1 MPSNPPDADS
11 NPRLRMIGVVDCNN
25 FFVSCERVFAPKLIG
40 RPTVVLSGNDGC
52 VIARSNEAKA
62 MGIAM
67 GIPFFKVKGL
77 VESGQ
82 LNALSSNYAL
92 YGDMS
97 RRVMSVIRRHV
108 PQMEQ
113 YSIDECF
120 IVLPESEDDAAF
132 GRHLSQIVERW
143 TGIPVSI
150 GVAPTK
156 TLAKLASRFAKKH
169 KGYRGCCLID
179 TPEKRRRAME
189 LTDLRDV
196 WGIGRK
202 SVAKLEQMGL
212 HTAWQFASSS
222 RQQVKQLMGVSGEET
237 WRELNGESV
246 LQFAVPTPRKSM
258 QSTRSFSHPICT
270 ARELHTALA
279 NFCAQVAE
287 KLRKERSSARII
299 GIFLSTDRFNPNTP
313 FIQRTAVHSF
323 DVATADPR
331 EFSAATRRLLSTIYT
346 DGIPAKRAGV
356 WVDGIEHAAVQRG
369 LFDNVDRDRQQRLL
383 QAMDSVTHKMGR
395 DSLRLASQEDME
407 NFVSSKLRSPSYS
420 TKLSDILRVK

>member
-1 MPSNPPDADS
+1 
-11 NPRLRMIGVVDCNN
+11 MIGVVDCNN

-40 RPTVVLSGNDGC
+40 RPAVVLSSNDGC
-52 VIARSNEAKA
+52 VVARSNEAKA

-82 LNALSSNYAL
+82 LCALSSNYTL

-108 PQMEQ
+108 PEMEQ

-120 IVLPESEDDAAF
+120 IVLPEIEDYQAF
-132 GRHLSQIVERW
+132 GCRLSQIIEQW
-143 TGIPVSI
+143 TGIPVSV
-150 GVAPTK
+150 GLAPTK

-179 TPEKRRRAME
+179 TQEKRRKALE
-189 LTDLRDV
+189 LTNLRDV

-202 SVAKLEQMGL
+202 SAAKLEQMGL
-212 HTAWQFASSS
+212 HTAWQFARSG
-222 RQQVKQLMGVSGEET
+222 QKQIRKLMGIAGEET

-246 LQFAVPTPRKSM
+246 LGLTMPTQRKSI
-258 QSTRSFSHPICT
+258 QSTRSFNRPLLT
-270 ARELHTALA
+270 TRELHTALA
-279 NFCAQVAE
+279 DFCTQVAE
-287 KLRKERSSARII
+287 KLRKENACARTV
-299 GIFLSTDRFNPNTP
+299 GIFFATDRFNPNVP
-313 FIQRTAVHSF
+313 FIQRTAIHSF

-331 EFSAATRRLLSTIYT
+331 EFSAATRRLLEGIYT
-346 DGIPAKRAGV
+346 DGIPTKRAGV
-356 WVDGIEHAAVQRG
+356 WVDGIEHAAIQRG
-369 LFDNVDRDRQQRLL
+369 LFDRVDRERQKRLL
-383 QAMDSVTHKMGR
+383 QTIDSVKLKMGR
-395 DSLRLASQEDME
+395 DSLRLASQEHVE
-407 NFVSSKLRSPSYS
+407 SIVSSELRSPSYS

>member
-1 MPSNPPDADS
+1 
-11 NPRLRMIGVVDCNN
+11 MIGVVDCNN

-40 RPTVVLSGNDGC
+40 RPAVVLSSNDGC
-52 VIARSNEAKA
+52 VVARSNEAKA

-82 LNALSSNYAL
+82 LCALSSNYTL

-108 PQMEQ
+108 PEMEQ

-120 IVLPESEDDAAF
+120 IVLPEIEDYQAF
-132 GRHLSQIVERW
+132 GCRLSQIVEQW
-143 TGIPVSI
+143 TGIPVSV
-150 GVAPTK
+150 GLAHTK

-179 TPEKRRRAME
+179 TQEKRRKALE
-189 LTDLRDV
+189 LTNLRDV

-202 SVAKLEQMGL
+202 SAAKLEQMGL
-212 HTAWQFASSS
+212 HTAWQFARSG
-222 RQQVKQLMGVSGEET
+222 QKQIRKLMGVAGEET

-246 LQFAVPTPRKSM
+246 LGLTIPTPRKSI
-258 QSTRSFSHPICT
+258 QSTRSFNRPLLT
-270 ARELHTALA
+270 TRELHTALA
-279 NFCAQVAE
+279 DFCAQVAE
-287 KLRKERSSARII
+287 KLRKENACARTV
-299 GIFLSTDRFNPNTP
+299 GIFFATDRFNPNVP
-313 FIQRTAVHSF
+313 FIQRTAIHSF

-331 EFSAATRRLLSTIYT
+331 EFSAATRRLLEGIYT
-346 DGIPAKRAGV
+346 DGIPTKRAGV
-356 WVDGIEHAAVQRG
+356 WVDGIEHAAIQRG
-369 LFDNVDRDRQQRLL
+369 LFDRVDRERQKRLL
-383 QAMDSVTHKMGR
+383 QTIDSVKLKMGR
-395 DSLRLASQEDME
+395 DSLRLASQEHVE
-407 NFVSSKLRSPSYS
+407 SIVSSELRSPSYS

>member
-246 LQFAVPTPRKSM
+246 LQFAVPTPRKSI

-287 KLRKERSSARII
+287 KLRKERSSARSI

-346 DGIPAKRAGV
+346 DGLPAKRAGV

>member
-1 MPSNPPDADS
+1 
-11 NPRLRMIGVVDCNN
+11 MIGVVDCNN

-40 RPTVVLSGNDGC
+40 RPAVVLSSNDGC
-52 VIARSNEAKA
+52 VVARSNEAKA

-82 LNALSSNYAL
+82 LCALSSNYTL

-108 PQMEQ
+108 PEMEQ

-120 IVLPESEDDAAF
+120 IVLPEIEDYQAF
-132 GRHLSQIVERW
+132 GCRLSQIVEQW
-143 TGIPVSI
+143 TGIPVSV
-150 GVAPTK
+150 GLAPTK

-179 TPEKRRRAME
+179 TQEKRRKALE
-189 LTDLRDV
+189 LTNLRDV

-202 SVAKLEQMGL
+202 SAAKLEQMGL
-212 HTAWQFASSS
+212 HTAWQFARSG
-222 RQQVKQLMGVSGEET
+222 QKQIRKLMGVAGEET

-246 LQFAVPTPRKSM
+246 LGLTMPTQRKSI
-258 QSTRSFSHPICT
+258 QSTRSFNRPLLT
-270 ARELHTALA
+270 TRELHTALA
-279 NFCAQVAE
+279 DFCAQVAE
-287 KLRKERSSARII
+287 KLRKENACARTV
-299 GIFLSTDRFNPNTP
+299 GIFFATDRFNPNVP
-313 FIQRTAVHSF
+313 FIQRTAIHSF

-331 EFSAATRRLLSTIYT
+331 EFSAATRGLLEGIYT
-346 DGIPAKRAGV
+346 DGIPTKRAGV
-356 WVDGIEHAAVQRG
+356 WVEGIAHAAIQRG
-369 LFDNVDRDRQQRLL
+369 LFDRVDRERQKRLL
-383 QAMDSVTHKMGR
+383 QTIDSVKLKMGR
-395 DSLRLASQEDME
+395 DSLRLASQEHVE
-407 NFVSSKLRSPSYS
+407 SIVSSELRSPSYS

>member
-1 MPSNPPDADS
+1 
-11 NPRLRMIGVVDCNN
+11 MIGVVDCNN

-40 RPTVVLSGNDGC
+40 RPAVVLSSNDGC
-52 VIARSNEAKA
+52 VVARSNEAKA

-82 LNALSSNYAL
+82 LCALSSNYTL

-108 PQMEQ
+108 PEMEQ

-120 IVLPESEDDAAF
+120 IVLPEIEDYQAL
-132 GRHLSQIVERW
+132 GCRLSQIVEQW
-143 TGIPVSI
+143 TGIPVSV
-150 GVAPTK
+150 GLAPTK

-179 TPEKRRRAME
+179 TQEKRRKALE
-189 LTDLRDV
+189 LTNLRDV

-202 SVAKLEQMGL
+202 SAAKLEQMGL
-212 HTAWQFASSS
+212 HTAWQFARSG
-222 RQQVKQLMGVSGEET
+222 QKQIRKLMGIAGEET

-246 LQFAVPTPRKSM
+246 LGLTMPTQRKSI
-258 QSTRSFSHPICT
+258 QSTRSFNRPLLT
-270 ARELHTALA
+270 TRELHTALA
-279 NFCAQVAE
+279 DFCAQVAE
-287 KLRKERSSARII
+287 KLRKENACARTV
-299 GIFLSTDRFNPNTP
+299 GIFFATDRFNPNVP
-313 FIQRTAVHSF
+313 FIQRTAIHSF

-331 EFSAATRRLLSTIYT
+331 EFSAATRGLLEGIYT
-346 DGIPAKRAGV
+346 DGIPTKRAGV
-356 WVDGIEHAAVQRG
+356 WVDGIEHAAIQRG
-369 LFDNVDRDRQQRLL
+369 LFDRVDRERQKRLL
-383 QAMDSVTHKMGR
+383 QTIDSVKLKMGR
-395 DSLRLASQEDME
+395 DSLRLASQEHVE
-407 NFVSSKLRSPSYS
+407 SIVSSELRSPSYS

>member
-1 MPSNPPDADS
+1 
-11 NPRLRMIGVVDCNN
+11 MIGVVDCNN

-62 MGIAM
+62 MGIPM

-120 IVLPESEDDAAF
+120 ILLPESEDDAAF
-132 GRHLSQIVERW
+132 GRYLSQIVERW

-246 LQFAVPTPRKSM
+246 LQFAVPTPRKSI

-395 DSLRLASQEDME
+395 DSLRLASQENME

>member
-62 MGIAM
+62 MGIPM
-67 GIPFFKVKGL
+67 GMPFFKVKGL

-246 LQFAVPTPRKSM
+246 LQFAVPTPRKSI

-287 KLRKERSSARII
+287 KLRKERSSARSI

-346 DGIPAKRAGV
+346 DGLPAKRAGV

-395 DSLRLASQEDME
+395 DSLRLASQENME

>member
-1 MPSNPPDADS
+1 
-11 NPRLRMIGVVDCNN
+11 MIGVVDCNN

-40 RPTVVLSGNDGC
+40 RPAVVLSSNDGC
-52 VIARSNEAKA
+52 VVARSNEAKA

-82 LNALSSNYAL
+82 LCALSSNYAL

-108 PQMEQ
+108 PEMEQ

-120 IVLPESEDDAAF
+120 IVLPEIEDYQAF
-132 GRHLSQIVERW
+132 GCRLSQIVEQW
-143 TGIPVSI
+143 TGIPVSV
-150 GVAPTK
+150 GLAHTK

-179 TPEKRRRAME
+179 TQEKRRKALE
-189 LTDLRDV
+189 LTNLRDV

-202 SVAKLEQMGL
+202 SAAKLEQMGL
-212 HTAWQFASSS
+212 HTAWQFARSG
-222 RQQVKQLMGVSGEET
+222 QKQIRKLMGVAGEET

-246 LQFAVPTPRKSM
+246 LGLTMPTQRKSI
-258 QSTRSFSHPICT
+258 QSTRSFNRPLLT
-270 ARELHTALA
+270 TRELHTALA
-279 NFCAQVAE
+279 DFCAQVAE
-287 KLRKERSSARII
+287 KLRKENACARTV
-299 GIFLSTDRFNPNTP
+299 GIFFATDRFNPNVP
-313 FIQRTAVHSF
+313 FIQRTAIHSF

-331 EFSAATRRLLSTIYT
+331 EFSAATRHLLEGIYT
-346 DGIPAKRAGV
+346 DGIPTKRAGV
-356 WVDGIEHAAVQRG
+356 WVDGIEHAAIQRG
-369 LFDNVDRDRQQRLL
+369 LFDRVDRERQKRLL
-383 QAMDSVTHKMGR
+383 QTIDSVKLKMGR
-395 DSLRLASQEDME
+395 DSLRLASQEHVE
-407 NFVSSKLRSPSYS
+407 SIVSSELRSPSYS

>member
-1 MPSNPPDADS
+1 
-11 NPRLRMIGVVDCNN
+11 MIGVVDCNN

-40 RPTVVLSGNDGC
+40 RPAVVLSSNDGC
-52 VIARSNEAKA
+52 VVARSNEAKA

-82 LNALSSNYAL
+82 LCALSSNYTL

-108 PQMEQ
+108 PEMEQ

-120 IVLPESEDDAAF
+120 IVLPEIEDYQAF
-132 GRHLSQIVERW
+132 GCRLSQIVEQW
-143 TGIPVSI
+143 TGIPVSV
-150 GVAPTK
+150 GLAPTK

-179 TPEKRRRAME
+179 TQEKRRKALE
-189 LTDLRDV
+189 LTNLRDV

-202 SVAKLEQMGL
+202 SAAKLEQMGL
-212 HTAWQFASSS
+212 HTAWQFARSG
-222 RQQVKQLMGVSGEET
+222 QKQIRKLMGVAGEET

-246 LQFAVPTPRKSM
+246 LGLTMPTQRKSI
-258 QSTRSFSHPICT
+258 QSTRSFNRPLLT
-270 ARELHTALA
+270 TRELHTALA
-279 NFCAQVAE
+279 DFCAQVAE
-287 KLRKERSSARII
+287 KLRKENACARTV
-299 GIFLSTDRFNPNTP
+299 GIFFATDRFNPNVP
-313 FIQRTAVHSF
+313 FIQRTAIHSF

-331 EFSAATRRLLSTIYT
+331 EFSAATRRLLEGIYT
-346 DGIPAKRAGV
+346 DGIPTKRAGV
-356 WVDGIEHAAVQRG
+356 WVDGIEHAAIQRG
-369 LFDNVDRDRQQRLL
+369 LFDRVDRERQKRLL
-383 QAMDSVTHKMGR
+383 QTIDSVKLKMGR
-395 DSLRLASQEDME
+395 DSLRLASQEHVE
-407 NFVSSKLRSPSYS
+407 SIVSSELRSPSYS

>member
-1 MPSNPPDADS
+1 
-11 NPRLRMIGVVDCNN
+11 MIGVVDCNN

-40 RPTVVLSGNDGC
+40 RPTVVLSSNDGC
-52 VIARSNEAKA
+52 VVARSNEAKA

-82 LNALSSNYAL
+82 LCALSSNYAL

-108 PQMEQ
+108 PEMEQ

-120 IVLPESEDDAAF
+120 IVLPEIEDNQAF
-132 GRHLSQIVERW
+132 GCRLSQIVEQW
-143 TGIPVSI
+143 TGIPVSV
-150 GVAPTK
+150 GLAHTK

-179 TPEKRRRAME
+179 TQEKRRKALE
-189 LTDLRDV
+189 LTNLRDV

-202 SVAKLEQMGL
+202 SAAKLEQMGL
-212 HTAWQFASSS
+212 HTAWQFARSG
-222 RQQVKQLMGVSGEET
+222 QKQIRKLMGVAGEET

-246 LQFAVPTPRKSM
+246 LGLTIPTQRKSI
-258 QSTRSFSHPICT
+258 QSTRSFNRPLLT
-270 ARELHTALA
+270 TRELHTALA
-279 NFCAQVAE
+279 DFCAQVAE
-287 KLRKERSSARII
+287 KLRKENACARTV
-299 GIFLSTDRFNPNTP
+299 GIFFATDRFNPNVP
-313 FIQRTAVHSF
+313 FIQRTAIHSF

-331 EFSAATRRLLSTIYT
+331 EFSAATRGLLEGIYT
-346 DGIPAKRAGV
+346 DGIPTKRAGV
-356 WVDGIEHAAVQRG
+356 WVDGIEHAAIQRG
-369 LFDNVDRDRQQRLL
+369 LFDRVDRERQKRLL
-383 QAMDSVTHKMGR
+383 QTIDSVKLKMGR
-395 DSLRLASQEDME
+395 DSLRLASQEHVE
-407 NFVSSKLRSPSYS
+407 SIVSSELRSPSYS

>member
-1 MPSNPPDADS
+1 
-11 NPRLRMIGVVDCNN
+11 MIGVVDCNN

-40 RPTVVLSGNDGC
+40 RPAVVLSSNDGC
-52 VIARSNEAKA
+52 VVARSNEAKA

-82 LNALSSNYAL
+82 LCALSSNYTL

-108 PQMEQ
+108 PEMEQ

-120 IVLPESEDDAAF
+120 IVLPEIEDYQAF
-132 GRHLSQIVERW
+132 GCRLSQIVEQW
-143 TGIPVSI
+143 TGIPVSV
-150 GVAPTK
+150 GLAPTK

-179 TPEKRRRAME
+179 TQEKRRKALE
-189 LTDLRDV
+189 LTNLRDV

-202 SVAKLEQMGL
+202 SAAKLEQMGL
-212 HTAWQFASSS
+212 HTAWQFARSG
-222 RQQVKQLMGVSGEET
+222 QKQIRKLMGIAGEET

-246 LQFAVPTPRKSM
+246 LGLTIPTPRKSI
-258 QSTRSFSHPICT
+258 QSTRSFNRPLLT
-270 ARELHTALA
+270 TRELHTALA
-279 NFCAQVAE
+279 DFCAQVAE
-287 KLRKERSSARII
+287 KLRKEHACARTV
-299 GIFLSTDRFNPNTP
+299 GIFFATDRFNPNVP
-313 FIQRTAVHSF
+313 FIQRTAIHSF

-331 EFSAATRRLLSTIYT
+331 EFSAATRHLLEGIYT
-346 DGIPAKRAGV
+346 DGIPTKRAGV
-356 WVDGIEHAAVQRG
+356 WVDGIEHAAIQRG
-369 LFDNVDRDRQQRLL
+369 LFDRVDRERQKRLL
-383 QAMDSVTHKMGR
+383 QTIDSVKLKMGR
-395 DSLRLASQEDME
+395 DSLRLASQEHVE
-407 NFVSSKLRSPSYS
+407 SIVSSELRSPSYS

>member
-1 MPSNPPDADS
+1 
-11 NPRLRMIGVVDCNN
+11 MIGVVDCNN

-40 RPTVVLSGNDGC
+40 RPAVVLSSNDGC
-52 VIARSNEAKA
+52 VVARSNEAKA

-82 LNALSSNYAL
+82 LCALSSNYTL

-108 PQMEQ
+108 PEMEQ

-120 IVLPESEDDAAF
+120 IVLPEIEDYQAF
-132 GRHLSQIVERW
+132 GSRLSQIVEQW
-143 TGIPVSI
+143 TGIPVSV
-150 GVAPTK
+150 GLAPTK

-179 TPEKRRRAME
+179 TQEKRRKALE
-189 LTDLRDV
+189 LTNLRDV

-202 SVAKLEQMGL
+202 SAAKLEQMGL
-212 HTAWQFASSS
+212 HTAWQFARSG
-222 RQQVKQLMGVSGEET
+222 QKQIRKLMGVAGEET

-246 LQFAVPTPRKSM
+246 LGLTIPTPRKSI
-258 QSTRSFSHPICT
+258 QSTRSFNRPLLT
-270 ARELHTALA
+270 TRELHTALA
-279 NFCAQVAE
+279 DFCAQVAE
-287 KLRKERSSARII
+287 KLRKENACARTV
-299 GIFLSTDRFNPNTP
+299 GIFFATDRFNPNVP
-313 FIQRTAVHSF
+313 FIQRTAIHSF

-331 EFSAATRRLLSTIYT
+331 EFSAATRRLLEGIYT
-346 DGIPAKRAGV
+346 DGIPTKRAGV
-356 WVDGIEHAAVQRG
+356 WVDGIEHAAIQRG
-369 LFDNVDRDRQQRLL
+369 LFDRVDRERQKRLL
-383 QAMDSVTHKMGR
+383 QTIDSVKLKMGR
-395 DSLRLASQEDME
+395 DSLRLASQEHVE
-407 NFVSSKLRSPSYS
+407 SIVSSELRSPSYS

>member
-1 MPSNPPDADS
+1 
-11 NPRLRMIGVVDCNN
+11 MIGVVDCNN

-40 RPTVVLSGNDGC
+40 RPAVVLSSNDGC
-52 VIARSNEAKA
+52 VVARSNEAKA

-82 LNALSSNYAL
+82 LCALSSNYAL

-108 PQMEQ
+108 PEMEQ

-120 IVLPESEDDAAF
+120 IVLPEIEDYQAF
-132 GRHLSQIVERW
+132 GCRLAQIVEQW
-143 TGIPVSI
+143 TGIPVSV
-150 GVAPTK
+150 GLAPTK

-179 TPEKRRRAME
+179 TQEKRRKALE
-189 LTDLRDV
+189 LTNLRDV

-202 SVAKLEQMGL
+202 SAAKLEQMGL
-212 HTAWQFASSS
+212 HTAWQFARSG
-222 RQQVKQLMGVSGEET
+222 QKQIRKLMGVAGEET

-246 LQFAVPTPRKSM
+246 LGLTMPTPRKSI
-258 QSTRSFSHPICT
+258 QSTRSFNRPLLT
-270 ARELHTALA
+270 TRELHTALA
-279 NFCAQVAE
+279 DFCAQVAE
-287 KLRKERSSARII
+287 KLRKEHACARTV
-299 GIFLSTDRFNPNTP
+299 GIFFATDRFNPNVP
-313 FIQRTAVHSF
+313 FIQRTAIHSF

-331 EFSAATRRLLSTIYT
+331 EFSAATRGLLEGIYT
-346 DGIPAKRAGV
+346 DGIPTKRAGV
-356 WVDGIEHAAVQRG
+356 WVDGIEHAAIQRG
-369 LFDNVDRDRQQRLL
+369 LFDRVDRERQKRLL
-383 QAMDSVTHKMGR
+383 QTIDSVKLKMGR
-395 DSLRLASQEDME
+395 DSLRLASQEHVE
-407 NFVSSKLRSPSYS
+407 SIVSSELRSPSYS

>member
-1 MPSNPPDADS
+1 
-11 NPRLRMIGVVDCNN
+11 MIGVVDCNN

-40 RPTVVLSGNDGC
+40 RPAVVLSSNDGC
-52 VIARSNEAKA
+52 VVARLNEAKA

-82 LNALSSNYAL
+82 LCALSSNYAL

-108 PQMEQ
+108 PEMEQ

-120 IVLPESEDDAAF
+120 IVLPEIEDYQAF
-132 GRHLSQIVERW
+132 GCRLSQIVEQW
-143 TGIPVSI
+143 TGIPVSV
-150 GVAPTK
+150 GLAPTK

-179 TPEKRRRAME
+179 TQEKRRKALE
-189 LTDLRDV
+189 LTNLRDV

-202 SVAKLEQMGL
+202 SAAKLGQMGL
-212 HTAWQFASSS
+212 HTAWQFARSG
-222 RQQVKQLMGVSGEET
+222 QKQIRKLMGIAGEET

-246 LQFAVPTPRKSM
+246 LGLTMPTQRKSI
-258 QSTRSFSHPICT
+258 QSTRSFNRPLLT
-270 ARELHTALA
+270 TRELHTALA
-279 NFCAQVAE
+279 DFCAQVAE
-287 KLRKERSSARII
+287 KLRKENACARTV
-299 GIFLSTDRFNPNTP
+299 GIFFATDRFNPNVP
-313 FIQRTAVHSF
+313 FIQRTAIHSF

-331 EFSAATRRLLSTIYT
+331 EFSAATRGLLEGIYT
-346 DGIPAKRAGV
+346 DGIPTKRAGV
-356 WVDGIEHAAVQRG
+356 WVDGIEHAAIQRG
-369 LFDNVDRDRQQRLL
+369 LFDRVDRERQKRLL
-383 QAMDSVTHKMGR
+383 QTIDSVKLKMGR
-395 DSLRLASQEDME
+395 DSLRLASQEHVE
-407 NFVSSKLRSPSYS
+407 SIVSSELRSPSYS

>member
-1 MPSNPPDADS
+1 
-11 NPRLRMIGVVDCNN
+11 MIGVVDCNN

-40 RPTVVLSGNDGC
+40 RPAVVLSSNDGC
-52 VIARSNEAKA
+52 VVARSNEAKA

-82 LNALSSNYAL
+82 LCALSSNYTL

-108 PQMEQ
+108 PEMEQ

-120 IVLPESEDDAAF
+120 IVLPEIEDYQAF
-132 GRHLSQIVERW
+132 GCRLSQIVEQW
-143 TGIPVSI
+143 TGIPVSV
-150 GVAPTK
+150 GLAPTK

-179 TPEKRRRAME
+179 TQEKRRKALE
-189 LTDLRDV
+189 LTNLRDV

-202 SVAKLEQMGL
+202 SAAKLEQMGL
-212 HTAWQFASSS
+212 HTAWQFARSG
-222 RQQVKQLMGVSGEET
+222 QKQIRKLMGVAGEET

-246 LQFAVPTPRKSM
+246 LGLTIPTPRKSI
-258 QSTRSFSHPICT
+258 QSTRSFNRPLLT
-270 ARELHTALA
+270 TRELHTALA
-279 NFCAQVAE
+279 DFCAQVAE
-287 KLRKERSSARII
+287 KLRKENACARTV
-299 GIFLSTDRFNPNTP
+299 GIFFATDRFNPNVP
-313 FIQRTAVHSF
+313 FIQRTAIHSF

-331 EFSAATRRLLSTIYT
+331 EFSAATRRLLEGIYT
-346 DGIPAKRAGV
+346 DGIPTKRAGV
-356 WVDGIEHAAVQRG
+356 WVDGIEHAAIQRG
-369 LFDNVDRDRQQRLL
+369 LFDRVDRERQKRLL
-383 QAMDSVTHKMGR
+383 QTIDSVKLKMGR
-395 DSLRLASQEDME
+395 DSLRLASQEHVE
-407 NFVSSKLRSPSYS
+407 SIVSSELRSPSYS

>member
-1 MPSNPPDADS
+1 
-11 NPRLRMIGVVDCNN
+11 MIGVVDCNN

-40 RPTVVLSGNDGC
+40 RPTVVLSSNDGC
-52 VIARSNEAKA
+52 VVARSNEAKA

-82 LNALSSNYAL
+82 LCALSSNYAL

-108 PQMEQ
+108 PEMEQ

-120 IVLPESEDDAAF
+120 IILPEIEDYQAF
-132 GRHLSQIVERW
+132 GCRLSQIVEQW
-143 TGIPVSI
+143 TGIPVSV
-150 GVAPTK
+150 GLAPTK

-179 TPEKRRRAME
+179 TQEKRRKALE
-189 LTDLRDV
+189 LTNLRDV

-202 SVAKLEQMGL
+202 SAAKLEQMGL
-212 HTAWQFASSS
+212 HTAWQFARSG
-222 RQQVKQLMGVSGEET
+222 QKQIRKLMGVAGEET

-246 LQFAVPTPRKSM
+246 LGLTMPTQRKSI
-258 QSTRSFSHPICT
+258 QSTRSFNRPLLT
-270 ARELHTALA
+270 TRELHTALA
-279 NFCAQVAE
+279 DFCAQVAE
-287 KLRKERSSARII
+287 KLRKENACARTV
-299 GIFLSTDRFNPNTP
+299 GIFFATDRFNPNVP
-313 FIQRTAVHSF
+313 FIQRTAIHSF

-331 EFSAATRRLLSTIYT
+331 EFSAATRRLLEGIYT
-346 DGIPAKRAGV
+346 DGIPTKRAGV
-356 WVDGIEHAAVQRG
+356 WVDGIEHAAIQRG
-369 LFDNVDRDRQQRLL
+369 LFDRVDRERQKRLL
-383 QAMDSVTHKMGR
+383 QTIDSVKLKMGR
-395 DSLRLASQEDME
+395 DSLRLASQEHVE
-407 NFVSSKLRSPSYS
+407 SIVSSELRSPSYS

>member
-1 MPSNPPDADS
+1 
-11 NPRLRMIGVVDCNN
+11 MIGVVDCNN

-40 RPTVVLSGNDGC
+40 RPAVVLSSNDGC
-52 VIARSNEAKA
+52 VVARSNEAKA

-82 LNALSSNYAL
+82 LCALSSNYAL

-108 PQMEQ
+108 PEMEQ

-120 IVLPESEDDAAF
+120 IVLPEIEDHQAF
-132 GRHLSQIVERW
+132 GCRLSQIVEQW
-143 TGIPVSI
+143 TGIPVSV
-150 GVAPTK
+150 GLAPTK

-179 TPEKRRRAME
+179 TQEKRRKALE
-189 LTDLRDV
+189 LTNLRDV

-202 SVAKLEQMGL
+202 SAAKLEQMGL
-212 HTAWQFASSS
+212 HTAWQFARSG
-222 RQQVKQLMGVSGEET
+222 QKQIRKLLGIAGEET

-246 LQFAVPTPRKSM
+246 LGLTMPTQRKSI
-258 QSTRSFSHPICT
+258 QSTRSFNRPLLT
-270 ARELHTALA
+270 TRELHTALA
-279 NFCAQVAE
+279 DFCAQVAE
-287 KLRKERSSARII
+287 KLRKENACARTV
-299 GIFLSTDRFNPNTP
+299 GIFFATDRFNPNVP
-313 FIQRTAVHSF
+313 FIQRTAIHSF

-331 EFSAATRRLLSTIYT
+331 EFSAATRGLLEGIYT
-346 DGIPAKRAGV
+346 DGIPTKRAGV
-356 WVDGIEHAAVQRG
+356 WVDGIEHAAIQRG
-369 LFDNVDRDRQQRLL
+369 LFDRVDRERQKRLL
-383 QAMDSVTHKMGR
+383 QTIDSVKLKMGR
-395 DSLRLASQEDME
+395 DSLRLASQEHVE
-407 NFVSSKLRSPSYS
+407 SIVSSELRSPSYS

>member
-1 MPSNPPDADS
+1 
-11 NPRLRMIGVVDCNN
+11 MIGVVDCNN

-40 RPTVVLSGNDGC
+40 RPAVVLSSNDGC
-52 VIARSNEAKA
+52 VVARSNEAKA

-82 LNALSSNYAL
+82 LCALSSNYTL

-108 PQMEQ
+108 PEMEQ

-120 IVLPESEDDAAF
+120 IVLPEIENYQAF
-132 GRHLSQIVERW
+132 GSRLSQIVEQW
-143 TGIPVSI
+143 TGIPVSV
-150 GVAPTK
+150 GLAPTK

-179 TPEKRRRAME
+179 TQEKRRKALE
-189 LTDLRDV
+189 LTNLRDV

-202 SVAKLEQMGL
+202 SAAKLEQMGL
-212 HTAWQFASSS
+212 HTAWQFARSG
-222 RQQVKQLMGVSGEET
+222 QKQIRKLMGIAGEET

-246 LQFAVPTPRKSM
+246 LGLTIPTPRKSI
-258 QSTRSFSHPICT
+258 QSTRSFNRPLLT
-270 ARELHTALA
+270 TRELHTALA
-279 NFCAQVAE
+279 DFCAQVAE
-287 KLRKERSSARII
+287 KLRKENACARTV
-299 GIFLSTDRFNPNTP
+299 GIFFATDRFNPNVP
-313 FIQRTAVHSF
+313 FIQRTAIHSF

-331 EFSAATRRLLSTIYT
+331 EFSAATRRLLEGIYT
-346 DGIPAKRAGV
+346 DGIPTKRAGV
-356 WVDGIEHAAVQRG
+356 WVDGIEHAAIQRG
-369 LFDNVDRDRQQRLL
+369 LFDRVDRERQKRLL
-383 QAMDSVTHKMGR
+383 QTIDSVKLKMGR
-395 DSLRLASQEDME
+395 DSLRLASQEHVE
-407 NFVSSKLRSPSYS
+407 SIVSSELRSPSYS

>member
-1 MPSNPPDADS
+1 
-11 NPRLRMIGVVDCNN
+11 MIGVVDCNN

-40 RPTVVLSGNDGC
+40 RPAVVLSSNDGC
-52 VIARSNEAKA
+52 VVARSNEAKA

-82 LNALSSNYAL
+82 LCALSSNYAL

-108 PQMEQ
+108 PEMEQ

-120 IVLPESEDDAAF
+120 IVLPEIEDYQAF
-132 GRHLSQIVERW
+132 GCRLSQIVEQW
-143 TGIPVSI
+143 TGIPVSV
-150 GVAPTK
+150 GLAHTK

-179 TPEKRRRAME
+179 TQEKRRKALE
-189 LTDLRDV
+189 LTNLRDV

-202 SVAKLEQMGL
+202 SAAKLEQMGL
-212 HTAWQFASSS
+212 HTAWQFARSE
-222 RQQVKQLMGVSGEET
+222 QKQIRKLMGVAGEET

-246 LQFAVPTPRKSM
+246 LGLTMPTQRKSI
-258 QSTRSFSHPICT
+258 QSTRSFNRPLLT
-270 ARELHTALA
+270 TRELHTALA
-279 NFCAQVAE
+279 DFCAQVAE
-287 KLRKERSSARII
+287 KLRKENACARTV
-299 GIFLSTDRFNPNTP
+299 GIFFATDRFNPNVP
-313 FIQRTAVHSF
+313 FIQRTAIHSF

-331 EFSAATRRLLSTIYT
+331 EFSAATRHLLEGIYT
-346 DGIPAKRAGV
+346 DGIPTKRAGV
-356 WVDGIEHAAVQRG
+356 WVDGIEHAAIQRG
-369 LFDNVDRDRQQRLL
+369 LFDRVDRERQKRLL
-383 QAMDSVTHKMGR
+383 QTIDSVKLKMGR
-395 DSLRLASQEDME
+395 DSLRLASQEHVE
-407 NFVSSKLRSPSYS
+407 SIVSSELRSPSYS

>member
-1 MPSNPPDADS
+1 
-11 NPRLRMIGVVDCNN
+11 MIGVVDCNN

-40 RPTVVLSGNDGC
+40 RPAVVLSSNDGC
-52 VIARSNEAKA
+52 VVARSNEAKA

-82 LNALSSNYAL
+82 LCALSSNYTL

-108 PQMEQ
+108 PEMEQ

-120 IVLPESEDDAAF
+120 IVLPEIEDYQAF
-132 GRHLSQIVERW
+132 GCRLSQIVEQW
-143 TGIPVSI
+143 TGIPVSV
-150 GVAPTK
+150 GLAPTK

-179 TPEKRRRAME
+179 TQEKRRKALE
-189 LTDLRDV
+189 LTNLRDV

-202 SVAKLEQMGL
+202 SAAKLEQMGL
-212 HTAWQFASSS
+212 HTAWQFARSE
-222 RQQVKQLMGVSGEET
+222 QKQIRKLMGIAGEET

-246 LQFAVPTPRKSM
+246 LGLTIPTPRKSI
-258 QSTRSFSHPICT
+258 QSTRSFNRPLLT
-270 ARELHTALA
+270 TRELHTALA
-279 NFCAQVAE
+279 DFCAQVAE
-287 KLRKERSSARII
+287 KLRKENACARTV
-299 GIFLSTDRFNPNTP
+299 GIFFATDRFNPNVP
-313 FIQRTAVHSF
+313 FIQRTAIHSF

-331 EFSAATRRLLSTIYT
+331 EFSAATRRLLEGIYT
-346 DGIPAKRAGV
+346 DGIPTKRAGV
-356 WVDGIEHAAVQRG
+356 WVDGIEHAAIQRG
-369 LFDNVDRDRQQRLL
+369 LFDRVDRERQKRLL
-383 QAMDSVTHKMGR
+383 QTIDSVKLKMGR
-395 DSLRLASQEDME
+395 DSLRLASQEHVE
-407 NFVSSKLRSPSYS
+407 SIVSSELRSPSYS

>member
-246 LQFAVPTPRKSM
+246 LQFAVPTPRKSI

-346 DGIPAKRAGV
+346 DGLPAKRAGV

-369 LFDNVDRDRQQRLL
+369 LFDNVDLDRQQRLL

-395 DSLRLASQEDME
+395 DSLRLASQENME

>member
-1 MPSNPPDADS
+1 
-11 NPRLRMIGVVDCNN
+11 MIGVVDCNN

-40 RPTVVLSGNDGC
+40 RPAVVLSSNDGC
-52 VIARSNEAKA
+52 VVARSNEAKA

-82 LNALSSNYAL
+82 LCALSSNYTL

-108 PQMEQ
+108 PEMEQ

-120 IVLPESEDDAAF
+120 IVLPEIEDYQAF
-132 GRHLSQIVERW
+132 GCRLSQIVEQW
-143 TGIPVSI
+143 TGIPVSV
-150 GVAPTK
+150 GLAPTK

-179 TPEKRRRAME
+179 TQEKRRKALE
-189 LTDLRDV
+189 LTNLRDV

-202 SVAKLEQMGL
+202 SAAKLEQMGL
-212 HTAWQFASSS
+212 HTAWQFARSG
-222 RQQVKQLMGVSGEET
+222 QKQIRKLMGIAGEET

-246 LQFAVPTPRKSM
+246 LGLTMPTPRKSI
-258 QSTRSFSHPICT
+258 QSTRSFNRPLLT
-270 ARELHTALA
+270 TRELHTALA
-279 NFCAQVAE
+279 DFCAQVAE
-287 KLRKERSSARII
+287 KLRKENACARTV
-299 GIFLSTDRFNPNTP
+299 GIFFATDRFNPNVP
-313 FIQRTAVHSF
+313 FIQRTAIHSF

-331 EFSAATRRLLSTIYT
+331 EFSAATRGLLEGIYT
-346 DGIPAKRAGV
+346 DGIPTKRAGV
-356 WVDGIEHAAVQRG
+356 WVDGIEHAAIQRG
-369 LFDNVDRDRQQRLL
+369 LFDRVDRERQKRLL
-383 QAMDSVTHKMGR
+383 QTIDSVKLKMGR
-395 DSLRLASQEDME
+395 DSLRLASQEHVE
-407 NFVSSKLRSPSYS
+407 SIVSSELRSPSYS

>member
-1 MPSNPPDADS
+1 
-11 NPRLRMIGVVDCNN
+11 MIGVVDCNN

-40 RPTVVLSGNDGC
+40 RPTVVLSSNDGC
-52 VIARSNEAKA
+52 VVARSNEAKA

-82 LNALSSNYAL
+82 LCALSSNYAL

-108 PQMEQ
+108 PEMEQ

-120 IVLPESEDDAAF
+120 IVLPEIEDYQAF
-132 GRHLSQIVERW
+132 GCRLSQIVEQW
-143 TGIPVSI
+143 TGIPVSV
-150 GVAPTK
+150 GLAPTK

-179 TPEKRRRAME
+179 TQEKRRKALE
-189 LTDLRDV
+189 LTNLRDV

-202 SVAKLEQMGL
+202 SAAKLEQMGL
-212 HTAWQFASSS
+212 HTAWQFARSG
-222 RQQVKQLMGVSGEET
+222 QKQIRKLMGVGGEET

-246 LQFAVPTPRKSM
+246 LGLTMPTQRKSI
-258 QSTRSFSHPICT
+258 QSTRSFNRPLLT
-270 ARELHTALA
+270 TRELHTALA
-279 NFCAQVAE
+279 DFCAQVAE
-287 KLRKERSSARII
+287 KLRKENACARTV
-299 GIFLSTDRFNPNTP
+299 GIFFATDRFNPNVP
-313 FIQRTAVHSF
+313 FIQRTAIHSF

-331 EFSAATRRLLSTIYT
+331 EFSAATRGLLEGIYT
-346 DGIPAKRAGV
+346 DGIPTKRAGV
-356 WVDGIEHAAVQRG
+356 WVDGIEHAAIQRG
-369 LFDNVDRDRQQRLL
+369 LFDRVDRERQKRLL
-383 QAMDSVTHKMGR
+383 QTIDSVKLKMGR
-395 DSLRLASQEDME
+395 DSLRLASQEHVE
-407 NFVSSKLRSPSYS
+407 SIVSSELRSPSYS

>member
-1 MPSNPPDADS
+1 
-11 NPRLRMIGVVDCNN
+11 MIGVVDCNN

-40 RPTVVLSGNDGC
+40 RPTVVLSSNDGC
-52 VIARSNEAKA
+52 VVARSNEAKA

-82 LNALSSNYAL
+82 LCALSSNYAL

-108 PQMEQ
+108 PEMEQ

-120 IVLPESEDDAAF
+120 IVLPEIEDYQAF
-132 GRHLSQIVERW
+132 GCRLSQIVEQW
-143 TGIPVSI
+143 TGIPVSV
-150 GVAPTK
+150 GLAHTK

-179 TPEKRRRAME
+179 TQEKRRKALE
-189 LTDLRDV
+189 LTNLRDV

-202 SVAKLEQMGL
+202 SAAKLEQMGL
-212 HTAWQFASSS
+212 HTAWQFARSG
-222 RQQVKQLMGVSGEET
+222 QKQIRKLMGVAGEET

-246 LQFAVPTPRKSM
+246 LGLTMPTQRKSI
-258 QSTRSFSHPICT
+258 QSTRSFNRPLLT
-270 ARELHTALA
+270 TRELHTALA
-279 NFCAQVAE
+279 DFCAQVAE
-287 KLRKERSSARII
+287 KLRKENACARTV
-299 GIFLSTDRFNPNTP
+299 GIFFATDRFNPNVP
-313 FIQRTAVHSF
+313 FIQRTAIHSF

-331 EFSAATRRLLSTIYT
+331 EFSAATRGLLEGIYT
-346 DGIPAKRAGV
+346 DGIPTKRAGV
-356 WVDGIEHAAVQRG
+356 WVDGIEHAAIQRG
-369 LFDNVDRDRQQRLL
+369 LFDRVDRERQKRLL
-383 QAMDSVTHKMGR
+383 QTIDSVKLKMGR
-395 DSLRLASQEDME
+395 DSLRLASQEHVE
-407 NFVSSKLRSPSYS
+407 SIVSSELRSPSYS

>member
-1 MPSNPPDADS
+1 
-11 NPRLRMIGVVDCNN
+11 MIGVVDCNN

-40 RPTVVLSGNDGC
+40 RPAVVLSSNDGC
-52 VIARSNEAKA
+52 VVARSNEAKA

-82 LNALSSNYAL
+82 LCALSSNYAL

-108 PQMEQ
+108 PEMEQ

-120 IVLPESEDDAAF
+120 IVLPEIEDYQAF
-132 GRHLSQIVERW
+132 GCRLSQIVEQW
-143 TGIPVSI
+143 TGIPVSV
-150 GVAPTK
+150 GLAPTK

-179 TPEKRRRAME
+179 TQEKRRKALE
-189 LTDLRDV
+189 LTNLRDV

-202 SVAKLEQMGL
+202 SAAKLEQMGL
-212 HTAWQFASSS
+212 HTAWQFTRSG
-222 RQQVKQLMGVSGEET
+222 QKQIRKLMGVAGEET

-246 LQFAVPTPRKSM
+246 LGLTMPTQRKSI
-258 QSTRSFSHPICT
+258 QSTRSFNRPLLT
-270 ARELHTALA
+270 TRELHTALA
-279 NFCAQVAE
+279 DFCAQVAE
-287 KLRKERSSARII
+287 KLRKENACARTV
-299 GIFLSTDRFNPNTP
+299 GIFFATDRFNPNVP
-313 FIQRTAVHSF
+313 FIQRTAIHSF

-331 EFSAATRRLLSTIYT
+331 EFSAATRRLLEGIYT
-346 DGIPAKRAGV
+346 DGIPTKRAGV
-356 WVDGIEHAAVQRG
+356 WVDGIEHAAIQRG
-369 LFDNVDRDRQQRLL
+369 LFDRVDRERQKRLL
-383 QAMDSVTHKMGR
+383 QTIDSVKLKMGR
-395 DSLRLASQEDME
+395 DSLRLASQEHVE
-407 NFVSSKLRSPSYS
+407 SIVSSELRSPSYS

>member
-1 MPSNPPDADS
+1 
-11 NPRLRMIGVVDCNN
+11 MIGVVDCNN

-40 RPTVVLSGNDGC
+40 RPAVVLSSNDGC
-52 VIARSNEAKA
+52 VVARSNEAKA

-82 LNALSSNYAL
+82 LCALSSNYTL

-108 PQMEQ
+108 PEMEQ

-120 IVLPESEDDAAF
+120 IVLPEIEDYQTF
-132 GRHLSQIVERW
+132 GCRLSQIVEQW
-143 TGIPVSI
+143 TGIPVSV
-150 GVAPTK
+150 GLAPTK

-179 TPEKRRRAME
+179 TQEKRRKALE
-189 LTDLRDV
+189 LTNLRDV

-202 SVAKLEQMGL
+202 SAAKLEQMGL
-212 HTAWQFASSS
+212 HTAWQFARSG
-222 RQQVKQLMGVSGEET
+222 QKQIRKLMGVAGEET

-246 LQFAVPTPRKSM
+246 LGLTIPTPRKSI
-258 QSTRSFSHPICT
+258 QSTRSFNRPLLT
-270 ARELHTALA
+270 TRELHTALA
-279 NFCAQVAE
+279 DFCAQVAE
-287 KLRKERSSARII
+287 KLRKENACARTV
-299 GIFLSTDRFNPNTP
+299 GIFFATDRFNPNVP
-313 FIQRTAVHSF
+313 FIQRTAIHSF

-331 EFSAATRRLLSTIYT
+331 EFSAATRRLLEGIYT
-346 DGIPAKRAGV
+346 DGIPTKRAGV
-356 WVDGIEHAAVQRG
+356 WFDGIEHAAIQRG
-369 LFDNVDRDRQQRLL
+369 LFDRVDRERQKRLL
-383 QAMDSVTHKMGR
+383 QTIDSVKLKMGR
-395 DSLRLASQEDME
+395 DSLRLASQEHVE
-407 NFVSSKLRSPSYS
+407 SIVSSELRSPSYS

>member
-1 MPSNPPDADS
+1 
-11 NPRLRMIGVVDCNN
+11 MIGVVDCNN

-40 RPTVVLSGNDGC
+40 RPAVVLSSNDGC
-52 VIARSNEAKA
+52 VVARSNEAKA

-82 LNALSSNYAL
+82 LGALSSNYPL

-108 PQMEQ
+108 PEMEQ

-120 IVLPESEDDAAF
+120 IVLPEIEDYQAF
-132 GRHLSQIVERW
+132 GCRLSQIVEQW
-143 TGIPVSI
+143 TGIPVSV
-150 GVAPTK
+150 GLAPTK

-179 TPEKRRRAME
+179 TQEKRRKALE
-189 LTDLRDV
+189 LTNLRDV

-202 SVAKLEQMGL
+202 SAAKLEQMGL
-212 HTAWQFASSS
+212 HTAWQFARSG
-222 RQQVKQLMGVSGEET
+222 QKQIRKLMGVAGEET

-246 LQFAVPTPRKSM
+246 LGLTMPTQRKSI
-258 QSTRSFSHPICT
+258 QSTRSFNRPLLT
-270 ARELHTALA
+270 TRELHTALA
-279 NFCAQVAE
+279 DFCAQVAE
-287 KLRKERSSARII
+287 KLRKENACARTV
-299 GIFLSTDRFNPNTP
+299 GIFFATDRFNPNVP
-313 FIQRTAVHSF
+313 FIQRTAIHSF

-331 EFSAATRRLLSTIYT
+331 EFSAATRRLLEGIYT
-346 DGIPAKRAGV
+346 DGIPTKRAGV
-356 WVDGIEHAAVQRG
+356 WVDGIEHAAIQRG
-369 LFDNVDRDRQQRLL
+369 LFDRVDRERQKRLL
-383 QAMDSVTHKMGR
+383 QTIDSVKLKMGR
-395 DSLRLASQEDME
+395 DSLRLASQEHVE
-407 NFVSSKLRSPSYS
+407 SIVSSELRSPSYS

>member
-1 MPSNPPDADS
+1 
-11 NPRLRMIGVVDCNN
+11 MIGVVDCNN

-40 RPTVVLSGNDGC
+40 RPAVVLSSNDGC
-52 VIARSNEAKA
+52 VVARSNEAKA

-82 LNALSSNYAL
+82 LCALSSNYAL

-108 PQMEQ
+108 PEMEQ

-120 IVLPESEDDAAF
+120 IVLPEIEDYQAF
-132 GRHLSQIVERW
+132 GCRLSQIVEQW
-143 TGIPVSI
+143 TGIPVSV
-150 GVAPTK
+150 GLAPTK

-179 TPEKRRRAME
+179 TQEKRRKALE
-189 LTDLRDV
+189 LTNLRDV

-202 SVAKLEQMGL
+202 SAAKLEQMGL
-212 HTAWQFASSS
+212 HTAWQFARSG
-222 RQQVKQLMGVSGEET
+222 QKQIRKLMGVAGEET

-246 LQFAVPTPRKSM
+246 LGLTMPNPRKSI
-258 QSTRSFSHPICT
+258 QSTRSFNRPLLT
-270 ARELHTALA
+270 TRELHTALA
-279 NFCAQVAE
+279 DFCAQVAE
-287 KLRKERSSARII
+287 KLRKENACARTV
-299 GIFLSTDRFNPNTP
+299 GIFFATDRFNPNVP
-313 FIQRTAVHSF
+313 FIQRTAIHSF

-331 EFSAATRRLLSTIYT
+331 EFSAATRGLLEGIYT
-346 DGIPAKRAGV
+346 DGIPTKRAGV
-356 WVDGIEHAAVQRG
+356 WVDGIEHAAIQRS
-369 LFDNVDRDRQQRLL
+369 LFDRVDRERQKRLL
-383 QAMDSVTHKMGR
+383 QTIDSVKLKMGR
-395 DSLRLASQEDME
+395 DSLRLASQEHVE
-407 NFVSSKLRSPSYS
+407 SIVSSELRSPSYS

>member
-1 MPSNPPDADS
+1 
-11 NPRLRMIGVVDCNN
+11 MIGVVDCNN

-40 RPTVVLSGNDGC
+40 RPAVVLSSNDGC
-52 VIARSNEAKA
+52 VVARSNEAKA

-82 LNALSSNYAL
+82 LCALSSNYTL

-108 PQMEQ
+108 PEMEQ

-120 IVLPESEDDAAF
+120 IVLPEIEDYQAF
-132 GRHLSQIVERW
+132 GCRLSQIVEQW
-143 TGIPVSI
+143 TGIPVSV
-150 GVAPTK
+150 GLAHTK

-179 TPEKRRRAME
+179 TQEKRRKALE
-189 LTDLRDV
+189 LTNLRDV

-202 SVAKLEQMGL
+202 SAAKLEQMGL
-212 HTAWQFASSS
+212 HTAWQFARSG
-222 RQQVKQLMGVSGEET
+222 QKQIRKLMGIAGEET

-246 LQFAVPTPRKSM
+246 LGLTIPTPRKSI
-258 QSTRSFSHPICT
+258 QSTRSFNRPLLT
-270 ARELHTALA
+270 TRELHTALA
-279 NFCAQVAE
+279 DFCAQVAE
-287 KLRKERSSARII
+287 KLRKENACARTV
-299 GIFLSTDRFNPNTP
+299 GIFFATDRFNPNVP
-313 FIQRTAVHSF
+313 FIQRTAIHSF

-331 EFSAATRRLLSTIYT
+331 EFSAATRRLLEGIYT
-346 DGIPAKRAGV
+346 DGIPTKRAGV
-356 WVDGIEHAAVQRG
+356 WVDGIEHAAIQRG
-369 LFDNVDRDRQQRLL
+369 LFDRVDRERQKRLL
-383 QAMDSVTHKMGR
+383 QTIDSVKLKMGR
-395 DSLRLASQEDME
+395 DSLRLASQEHVE
-407 NFVSSKLRSPSYS
+407 SIVSSELRSPSYS

>member
-1 MPSNPPDADS
+1 
-11 NPRLRMIGVVDCNN
+11 MIGVVDCNN

-40 RPTVVLSGNDGC
+40 RPAVVLSSNDGC
-52 VIARSNEAKA
+52 VVARSNEAKA

-82 LNALSSNYAL
+82 LCALSSNYTL

-108 PQMEQ
+108 PEMEQ

-120 IVLPESEDDAAF
+120 IVLPEIEDYQAF
-132 GRHLSQIVERW
+132 GCRLSQIVEQW
-143 TGIPVSI
+143 TGIPVSV
-150 GVAPTK
+150 GLAPTK

-179 TPEKRRRAME
+179 TQEKRRKALE
-189 LTDLRDV
+189 LTNLRDV

-202 SVAKLEQMGL
+202 SAAKLEQMGL
-212 HTAWQFASSS
+212 HTAWQFARSG
-222 RQQVKQLMGVSGEET
+222 QKQIRKLMGIAGEET

-246 LQFAVPTPRKSM
+246 LGLTIPTPRKSI
-258 QSTRSFSHPICT
+258 QSTRSFNRPLLT
-270 ARELHTALA
+270 TRELHTALA
-279 NFCAQVAE
+279 DFCAQVAE
-287 KLRKERSSARII
+287 KLRKENACARTV
-299 GIFLSTDRFNPNTP
+299 GIFFATDRFNPNVP
-313 FIQRTAVHSF
+313 FIQRTAIHSF

-331 EFSAATRRLLSTIYT
+331 EFSAATRRLLEGIYT
-346 DGIPAKRAGV
+346 DGIPTKRAGV
-356 WVDGIEHAAVQRG
+356 WVDGIEHAAIQRG
-369 LFDNVDRDRQQRLL
+369 LFDRVDRERQKRLL
-383 QAMDSVTHKMGR
+383 QTIDSVKLKMGR
-395 DSLRLASQEDME
+395 DSLRLASQEHVE
-407 NFVSSKLRSPSYS
+407 SIVSSELRSPSYS

>member
-1 MPSNPPDADS
+1 
-11 NPRLRMIGVVDCNN
+11 MIGVVDCNN

-40 RPTVVLSGNDGC
+40 RPAVVLSSNDGC
-52 VIARSNEAKA
+52 VVARSNEAKA

-82 LNALSSNYAL
+82 VCALSSNYAL

-108 PQMEQ
+108 PEMEQ

-120 IVLPESEDDAAF
+120 IVLPEIEDYQAF
-132 GRHLSQIVERW
+132 GCRLSQIVEQW
-143 TGIPVSI
+143 TGIPVSV
-150 GVAPTK
+150 GLAPTK

-179 TPEKRRRAME
+179 TQEKRRKALE
-189 LTDLRDV
+189 LTNLRDV

-202 SVAKLEQMGL
+202 SAAKLEQMGL
-212 HTAWQFASSS
+212 HTAWQFARSG
-222 RQQVKQLMGVSGEET
+222 QKQIRKLMGVGGEET

-246 LQFAVPTPRKSM
+246 LGLTMPTQRKSI
-258 QSTRSFSHPICT
+258 QSTRSFNRPLLT
-270 ARELHTALA
+270 TRELHTALA
-279 NFCAQVAE
+279 DFCAQVAE
-287 KLRKERSSARII
+287 KLRKENACARTV
-299 GIFLSTDRFNPNTP
+299 GIFFATDRFNPNVP
-313 FIQRTAVHSF
+313 FIQRTAIHSF

-331 EFSAATRRLLSTIYT
+331 EFSAATRRLLEGIYT
-346 DGIPAKRAGV
+346 DGIPTKRAGV
-356 WVDGIEHAAVQRG
+356 WVDGIEHAAIQRG
-369 LFDNVDRDRQQRLL
+369 LFDRVDRERQKRLL
-383 QAMDSVTHKMGR
+383 QTIDSVKLKMGR
-395 DSLRLASQEDME
+395 DSLRLASQEHVE
-407 NFVSSKLRSPSYS
+407 SIVSSELRSPSYS

>member
-1 MPSNPPDADS
+1 
-11 NPRLRMIGVVDCNN
+11 MIGVVDCNN

-40 RPTVVLSGNDGC
+40 RPAVVLSSNDGC
-52 VIARSNEAKA
+52 VVARSNEAKA

-82 LNALSSNYAL
+82 LCALSSNYAL

-108 PQMEQ
+108 PEMEQ

-120 IVLPESEDDAAF
+120 IVLPEIEDYQAF
-132 GRHLSQIVERW
+132 GCRLSQIVEQW
-143 TGIPVSI
+143 TGIPVSV
-150 GVAPTK
+150 GLAPTK

-179 TPEKRRRAME
+179 TQEKRRKALE
-189 LTDLRDV
+189 LTNLRDV

-202 SVAKLEQMGL
+202 SAAKLEQMGL
-212 HTAWQFASSS
+212 HTAWQFARSG
-222 RQQVKQLMGVSGEET
+222 QKQIRKLMGVAGEET

-246 LQFAVPTPRKSM
+246 LGLTMPTPRKSI
-258 QSTRSFSHPICT
+258 QSTRSFNRPLLT
-270 ARELHTALA
+270 TRELHTALA
-279 NFCAQVAE
+279 DFCAQVAE
-287 KLRKERSSARII
+287 KLRKENACARTV
-299 GIFLSTDRFNPNTP
+299 GIFFATDRFNPNVP
-313 FIQRTAVHSF
+313 FIQRTAIHSF

-331 EFSAATRRLLSTIYT
+331 EFSAATRHLLEGIYT
-346 DGIPAKRAGV
+346 DGIPTKRAGV
-356 WVDGIEHAAVQRG
+356 WVDGIEHAAIQRG
-369 LFDNVDRDRQQRLL
+369 LFDRVDRERQKRLL
-383 QAMDSVTHKMGR
+383 QTIDSVKLKMGR
-395 DSLRLASQEDME
+395 DSLRLASQEHVE
-407 NFVSSKLRSPSYS
+407 SIVSSELRSPSYS

>member
-1 MPSNPPDADS
+1 
-11 NPRLRMIGVVDCNN
+11 MIGVVDCNN

-40 RPTVVLSGNDGC
+40 RPAVVLSSNDGC
-52 VIARSNEAKA
+52 VVARSNEAKV

-82 LNALSSNYAL
+82 LCALSSNYAL

-108 PQMEQ
+108 PEMEQ

-120 IVLPESEDDAAF
+120 IVLPEIEDYQAF
-132 GRHLSQIVERW
+132 GCRLSQIVEQW
-143 TGIPVSI
+143 TGIPVSV
-150 GVAPTK
+150 GLAPTK

-179 TPEKRRRAME
+179 TQEKRRKALE
-189 LTDLRDV
+189 LTNLRDV

-202 SVAKLEQMGL
+202 SAAKLEQMGL
-212 HTAWQFASSS
+212 HTAWQFARSG
-222 RQQVKQLMGVSGEET
+222 QKQIRKLMGVAGEET

-246 LQFAVPTPRKSM
+246 LGLTMPTQRKSI
-258 QSTRSFSHPICT
+258 QSTRSFNRPLLT
-270 ARELHTALA
+270 TRELHTALA
-279 NFCAQVAE
+279 DFCAQVAE
-287 KLRKERSSARII
+287 KLRKENACARTV
-299 GIFLSTDRFNPNTP
+299 GIFFATDRFNPNVP
-313 FIQRTAVHSF
+313 FIQRTAIHSF

-331 EFSAATRRLLSTIYT
+331 EFSAATRRLLEGIYT
-346 DGIPAKRAGV
+346 DGIPTKRAGV
-356 WVDGIEHAAVQRG
+356 WVDGIEHAAIQRG
-369 LFDNVDRDRQQRLL
+369 LFDRVDRERQKRLL
-383 QAMDSVTHKMGR
+383 QTIDSVKLKMGR
-395 DSLRLASQEDME
+395 DSLRLASQEHVE
-407 NFVSSKLRSPSYS
+407 SIVSSELRSPSYS

>member
-1 MPSNPPDADS
+1 
-11 NPRLRMIGVVDCNN
+11 MIGVVDCNN

-40 RPTVVLSGNDGC
+40 RPAVVLSSNDGC
-52 VIARSNEAKA
+52 VVARSNEAKA

-82 LNALSSNYAL
+82 LCALSSNYTL

-108 PQMEQ
+108 PEMEQ

-120 IVLPESEDDAAF
+120 IVLPEIEDYQAF
-132 GRHLSQIVERW
+132 GSRLSQIVEQW
-143 TGIPVSI
+143 TGIPVSV
-150 GVAPTK
+150 GLAPTK

-179 TPEKRRRAME
+179 TQEKRRKALE
-189 LTDLRDV
+189 LTNLRDV

-202 SVAKLEQMGL
+202 SAAKLEQMGL
-212 HTAWQFASSS
+212 HTAWQFARSG
-222 RQQVKQLMGVSGEET
+222 QKQIRKLMGIAGEET

-246 LQFAVPTPRKSM
+246 LRLTIPTPRKSI
-258 QSTRSFSHPICT
+258 QSTRSFNRPLLT
-270 ARELHTALA
+270 TRELHTALA
-279 NFCAQVAE
+279 DFCAQVAE
-287 KLRKERSSARII
+287 KLRKENACARTV
-299 GIFLSTDRFNPNTP
+299 GIFFATDRFNPNVP
-313 FIQRTAVHSF
+313 FIQRTAIHSF

-331 EFSAATRRLLSTIYT
+331 EFSAATRRLLEGIYT
-346 DGIPAKRAGV
+346 DGIPTKRAGV
-356 WVDGIEHAAVQRG
+356 WVDGIEHAAIQRG
-369 LFDNVDRDRQQRLL
+369 LFDRVDRERQKRLL
-383 QAMDSVTHKMGR
+383 QTIDSVKLKMGR
-395 DSLRLASQEDME
+395 DSLRLASQEHVE
-407 NFVSSKLRSPSYS
+407 SIVSSELRSPSYS

>member
-1 MPSNPPDADS
+1 
-11 NPRLRMIGVVDCNN
+11 MIGVVDCNN

-40 RPTVVLSGNDGC
+40 RPAVVLSSNDGC
-52 VIARSNEAKA
+52 VVARSNEAKA

-82 LNALSSNYAL
+82 LCALSSNYAL

-108 PQMEQ
+108 PEMEQ

-120 IVLPESEDDAAF
+120 IVLPEIEDYQAF
-132 GRHLSQIVERW
+132 GCRLSQIVEQW
-143 TGIPVSI
+143 TGIPVSV
-150 GVAPTK
+150 GLAPTK

-179 TPEKRRRAME
+179 TQEKRRKALE
-189 LTDLRDV
+189 LTNLRDV

-202 SVAKLEQMGL
+202 SAAKLEQMGL
-212 HTAWQFASSS
+212 HTAWQFARSG
-222 RQQVKQLMGVSGEET
+222 QKQIRKLMGVAGEET

-246 LQFAVPTPRKSM
+246 LGLTMPTQRKSI
-258 QSTRSFSHPICT
+258 QSTRSFNRPLLT
-270 ARELHTALA
+270 TRELHTALA
-279 NFCAQVAE
+279 DFCAQVAE
-287 KLRKERSSARII
+287 KLRKEHACARTV
-299 GIFLSTDRFNPNTP
+299 GIFFATDRFNPNVP
-313 FIQRTAVHSF
+313 FIQRTAIHSF

-331 EFSAATRRLLSTIYT
+331 EFSAATRRLLEGIYT
-346 DGIPAKRAGV
+346 DGIPTKRAGV
-356 WVDGIEHAAVQRG
+356 WVDGIEHAAIQRG
-369 LFDNVDRDRQQRLL
+369 LFDRVDRERQKRLL
-383 QAMDSVTHKMGR
+383 QTIDSVKLKMGR
-395 DSLRLASQEDME
+395 DSLRLASQEHVE
-407 NFVSSKLRSPSYS
+407 SIVSSELRSPSYS

>member
-1 MPSNPPDADS
+1 
-11 NPRLRMIGVVDCNN
+11 MIGVVDCNN

-40 RPTVVLSGNDGC
+40 RPAVVLSSNDGC
-52 VIARSNEAKA
+52 VVARSNEAKA

-82 LNALSSNYAL
+82 LCALSSNYAL

-108 PQMEQ
+108 PEMEQ

-120 IVLPESEDDAAF
+120 IVLPEIEDYQAF
-132 GRHLSQIVERW
+132 GCRLSQIVEQW
-143 TGIPVSI
+143 TGIPVSV
-150 GVAPTK
+150 GLAPTK

-179 TPEKRRRAME
+179 TQEKRRKALE
-189 LTDLRDV
+189 LTNLRDV

-202 SVAKLEQMGL
+202 SAAKLEQMGL
-212 HTAWQFASSS
+212 HTAWQFARSG
-222 RQQVKQLMGVSGEET
+222 QKQIRKLMGVAGEET

-246 LQFAVPTPRKSM
+246 LGLTMPTQRKSI
-258 QSTRSFSHPICT
+258 QSTRSFNRPLLT
-270 ARELHTALA
+270 TRELHTALA
-279 NFCAQVAE
+279 DFCAQVAE
-287 KLRKERSSARII
+287 KLRKENACARTV
-299 GIFLSTDRFNPNTP
+299 GIFFATDRFNPNVP
-313 FIQRTAVHSF
+313 FIQRTAIHSF

-331 EFSAATRRLLSTIYT
+331 EFSAATRRLLEGIYT
-346 DGIPAKRAGV
+346 DGIPTKRAGV
-356 WVDGIEHAAVQRG
+356 WVDGIEHAAIQRG
-369 LFDNVDRDRQQRLL
+369 LFDRVDRERQKRLL
-383 QAMDSVTHKMGR
+383 QTIDSVKLKMGR
-395 DSLRLASQEDME
+395 DSLRLASQEHVE
-407 NFVSSKLRSPSYS
+407 SIVSSELRSPSYS